1 MASLYGYSLGW
12 EILILAVSLDILE
25 KIANRKVTREV
36 MPQVRRSA
44 LVSFSAEQMY
54 KLVNDVAS
62 YPEFLPGCSGA
73 QVLQQSESAMVASV
87 DVSKAGISKTFTTSN
102 ILENGSAILMEL
114 VDGPFKTL
122 KGGWYFTE
130 LDESACKVELKL
142 DFEFSSKLIEMA
154 FGKVFNELTNNMVN
168 AFTQRAKQV
177 Y

>member
-1 MASLYGYSLGW
+1 
-12 EILILAVSLDILE
+12 
-25 KIANRKVTREV
+25 

-44 LVSFSAEQMY
+44 LVSFSADQMY
-54 KLVNDVAS
+54 QLVNDVDR

-73 QVLQQSESAMVASV
+73 KVLESSESNMVASV

-102 ILENGSAILMEL
+102 VLQNGSAILMEL
-114 VDGPFKTL
+114 VDGPFKSL

-154 FGKVFNELTNNMVN
+154 FGKIFNDLTGNMVS

>member
-1 MASLYGYSLGW
+1 
-12 EILILAVSLDILE
+12 
-25 KIANRKVTREV
+25 

-54 KLVNDVAS
+54 KLVNDVDR

-73 QVLQQSESAMVASV
+73 KVLEASDSAMVASV

-102 ILENGSAILMEL
+102 SLQKSNAILMEL
-114 VDGPFKTL
+114 VDGPFKSL

-142 DFEFSSKLIEMA
+142 DFEFSSKLIELA
-154 FGKVFNELTNNMVN
+154 FGKIFNELTSNMVN